1 MMMNDV
7 LPLLIEE
14 YSDLADQALKSAAQ
28 DREIRETEIGT
39 YTKVRLTVKLWS
51 VVALPD
57 LVLSAYNI
65 AILTSRA
72 KLHDVKTSGP
82 TRKRLESVDESLRE
96 AAICCIRL
104 LELAEDLALTERIQM
119 LEERRKK
126 QKIM

>member
-39 YTKVRLTVKLWS
+39 YTKVRLTIKLSS

-57 LVLSAYNI
+57 LVLSAYDI

-72 KLHDVKTSGP
+72 KLHDVQTGGP
-82 TRKRLESVDESLRE
+82 TRETLVSVDESLRE
-96 AAICCIRL
+96 AAIGCIRQ
-104 LELAEDLALTERIQM
+104 LELAEDVALTERIEM